1 MLILQIID
9 KELDFIL
16 EDIENLSNEDIKKR
30 LVLIKEIIKINN
42 DNEIISLPKWSIGE

>member
-9 KELDFIL
+9 KELDFVL

-42 DNEIISLPKWSIGE
+42 DNEVISLPRWGVGE